1 MDLDK
6 IIFSL
11 GNLSLGDLA
20 ALGATLVALVWG
32 AVRMSIRTVQGALV
46 AGAAALAWYRRPSR
60 VAVVEQHMTLM
71 RGQFD
76 QLLGAL
82 GETVKDAKPNGEPE
96 LTPLWLSDPQRRDR
110 DRDRQHQAKT
120 G

>member
-1 MDLDK
+1 MLDQFFDWL
-6 IIFSL
+6 ITQPPPTWGAL
-11 GNLSLGDLA
+11 AVALA
-20 ALGATLVALVWG
+20 AQLWGTLRIGARSWQLACFLG
-32 AVRMSIRTVQGALV
+32 RC
-46 AGAAALAWYRRPSR
+46 ALAWWRKPSR

-82 GETVKDAKPNGEPE
+82 GENVKDAKPNGEPE
-96 LTPLWLSDPQRRDR
+96 QPPLWPTIP
-110 DRDRQHQAKT
+110 RDRQHQAKA